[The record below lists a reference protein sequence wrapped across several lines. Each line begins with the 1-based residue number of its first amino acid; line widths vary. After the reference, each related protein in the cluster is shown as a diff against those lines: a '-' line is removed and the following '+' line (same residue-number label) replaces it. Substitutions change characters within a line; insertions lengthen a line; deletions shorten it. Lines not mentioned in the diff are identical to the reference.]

1 MGEVGGVGLP
11 QRHGD
16 NRDFLG
22 VFVFVANKKAPIL
35 TGLFIGS

>member
-1 MGEVGGVGLP
+1 MGEVGGAGLP

-22 VFVFVANKKAPIL
+22 VFVLGANKKAPIL
-35 TGLFIGS
+35 AGLFIDL